1 MWFYPQCDW
10 RMGEEGDDDLIGL
23 AIDKSPAW
31 LRRDYH
37 IGNRRHRRIGKDYG
51 GGCGRLQY
59 LGLHHLNHLLPR
71 GNRP

>member
-37 IGNRRHRRIGKDYG
+37 IGNGRHRRIGKDYG
-51 GGCGRLQY
+51 GGCC
-59 LGLHHLNHLLPR
+59 
-71 GNRP
+71 